1 MTRMHTGV
9 IPLTGRM
16 AINDCSNKD
25 DWEAANFDAIVATL
39 AKEATGFSTIHDI
52 PDPTKRES
60 TLKTVNK
67 QLCRWFKQYLK
78 NQNGSVWVN
87 GCASTLTCNVP
98 QDPVAVL
105 CNVCAKKIEANLL
118 AILRTNQLVA
128 KNPDSPLGTYSSLK
142 MAALTQRYPTC
153 MALAKVAA
161 KATDSQSEQSV
172 GVPPPAQAGYVA
184 QPLVDAGTASKEPP
198 CDLSQEPTIA
208 PVHGSLPTAT
218 SVAPQPNIVTSPPPV
233 QHSWRTPPPTVE
245 EPVHQ
250 AEAPC
255 PTMAMVHAA
264 GVVTYNQGTGTF
276 TVQENAP
283 EAMLKWAVANL
294 MNKTCFRAPTTSVSQ
309 MPPPPPRAYTGSQEI
324 LRFWNEVGNSSSL
337 SHGEVQ
343 QHPTL
348 HPLNQTSETVVRL
361 TPGPRRALHSSP
373 ASTAVLQPIVAET
386 PVVATGHAE
395 ANGIAASGVT
405 PCNESSQPTVTPLQ
419 VTPPKE
425 ASASS
430 LLPIHTTTAPG
441 HEDTGEQITEYERQ
455 KNRNIQRNL
464 EAFRQHMQP
473 RHLNYHVEDLSALGI
488 KKKIDDLDT
497 ARLTAHM
504 RKLLEAGNLKSITAH
519 KVLLTLTMPDTY
531 HRYRDLQNPLKES
544 VMKQLDNLLTKLVDS
559 TPALAAIKAEVKTR
573 MTNSAQSVAPP
584 RRSNRSTSEDASS
597 TARARKV
604 RKVQSAEVT
613 VTGSTMNQLVP
624 KIRELVVARAKA
636 DNIQL
641 QAETFRTKSTKSL
654 VNSIAGRCRGQKWED
669 ITYGQD
675 FHFQYDAPGNVWRG
689 QIGRSVHVVA
699 IPSWKCDNYYC
710 TVVAHDTGANLSI
723 GLPAVYLDFATFHAE
738 FDAHPFNSSVVKSY
752 KPRRVLNVHACE
764 KGLLWNTAT
773 GEAFDMTNLP
783 RLLAN
788 SETVPEFLRNVEFH
802 DPADKIA

>member
-1 MTRMHTGV
+1 
-9 IPLTGRM
+9 M

-142 MAALTQRYPTC
+142 MAALTERYPTC

-184 QPLVDAGTASKEPP
+184 QPLVD
-198 CDLSQEPTIA
+198 
-208 PVHGSLPTAT
+208 
-218 SVAPQPNIVTSPPPV
+218 
-233 QHSWRTPPPTVE
+233 
-245 EPVHQ
+245 
-250 AEAPC
+250 
-255 PTMAMVHAA
+255 AA

-324 LRFWNEVGNSSSL
+324 LRFWNEVGNSSTL
-337 SHGEVQ
+337 SHGEI
-343 QHPTL
+343 P
-348 HPLNQTSETVVRL
+348 
-361 TPGPRRALHSSP
+361 
-373 ASTAVLQPIVAET
+373 
-386 PVVATGHAE
+386 
-395 ANGIAASGVT
+395 
-405 PCNESSQPTVTPLQ
+405 
-419 VTPPKE
+419 
-425 ASASS
+425 
-430 LLPIHTTTAPG
+430 
-441 HEDTGEQITEYERQ
+441 EYERQ

-473 RHLNYHVEDLSALGI
+473 RHVNYHVEDLSAQGI

-497 ARLTAHM
+497 ARLSAHM

-624 KIRELVVARAKA
+624 KIREFVVARAKA

-764 KGLLWNTAT
+764 KGLLWNTVT
-773 GEAFDMTNLP
+773 GEAFDMTHLP